1 MVDVGP
7 RPRHALPFHHRRRA
21 SGVHRGERSLANFR
35 HHHRHEVCARRKV
48 RQHGAPRRGFR
59 RRFMV
64 CAGERRDQRRHT
76 GIEFHMRQG
85 AAIAVATVITQEAAA
100 QRRGGSA
107 LMRRHH
113 GGVGRVTGTVN
124 LLAVPLHKLAAHPLG
139 HIGRL
144 KLDGAPVDLRRD
156 GRVTR
161 RLVGIARDGALLQHP
176 AQHEIAPFQRPL
188 GTVDGVA
195 RIGPLDD
202 AGEHRQLREI
212 ELGKR
217 LVVVSVGRRLG
228 AIGAF
233 AEEQHVD
240 VELKHLFLAELL
252 LDLDRQQHLLELA
265 NERLFQRERDV
276 ARQLH
281 GDGGRAGAHIRVQQN
296 ADDVVRER
304 DVVDATVFVEA
315 LVLGVQQRV
324 REVFRHVLEGHRNEA
339 ALAKLGHEGAV
350 VGKHPHRRL
359 RAIVQIGFRCRH
371 LWLQIQVGAGHAQRH
386 HTKGATNEPTHG
398 LRPLRHAPPPTRRQ
412 APRRGPTPQV
422 GYAFLRA

>member
-1 MVDVGP
+1 
-7 RPRHALPFHHRRRA
+7 
-21 SGVHRGERSLANFR
+21 
-35 HHHRHEVCARRKV
+35 
-48 RQHGAPRRGFR
+48 
-59 RRFMV
+59 
-64 CAGERRDQRRHT
+64 
-76 GIEFHMRQG
+76 MRQG
-85 AAIAVATVITQEAAA
+85 AAIAVATVVTQEAAS
-100 QRRGGSA
+100 QCRGGGA

-124 LLAVPLHKLAAHPLG
+124 LLAVPLHELAAHPFG

-161 RLVGIARDGALLQHP
+161 RLVGFAPDGALLQHP

-212 ELGKR
+212 ELGEG

-265 NERLFQRERDV
+265 NESLFQRERDV

-304 DVVDATVFVEA
+304 DVIDAAVFVEA
-315 LVLGVQQRV
+315 LVLGVQERV

-339 ALAKLGHEGAV
+339 ALAELGHEGAV

-359 RAIVQIGFRCRH
+359 RAIVQIGLRRRH
-371 LWLQIQVGAGHAQRH
+371 LRLQIQVGAGHAQRH
-386 HTKGATNEPTHG
+386 HTECATNKPAHR
-398 LRPLRHAPPPTRRQ
+398 LRPLRHPLPPTRRQ
-412 APRRGPTPQV
+412 APRRSPTPQV